1 MDDEPLVQD
10 IGDRPGALLAQ
21 PRTANRIEVLLT
33 RFPFDFVE
41 LAEQLQR
48 ISREITAVVGVDL
61 IELAPGVCL
70 IQCAG

>member
-1 MDDEPLVQD
+1 MQE

-21 PRTANRIEVLLT
+21 PRPADCIEVLLACLAL
-33 RFPFDFVE
+33 DLVE
-41 LAEQLQR
+41 FAVQLQR
-48 ISREITAVVGVDL
+48 FDGEFTAMVGVEL

>member
-1 MDDEPLVQD
+1 MQE

-21 PRTANRIEVLLT
+21 PRPADCIEVLLACLAL
-33 RFPFDFVE
+33 DLVE
-41 LAEQLQR
+41 FAEQLQR
-48 ISREITAVVGVDL
+48 FDGEFTAMVGVEL